1 MWIEDTRDI
10 LRRFRLFLCL
20 VLVIGCTVRAGISQE
35 MGCQTFKKVGR
46 NIVREKNIQ
55 NLRTKKKKK
64 RRIVT
69 SSLL

>member
-35 MGCQTFKKVGR
+35 MGCQTFKKSGT
-46 NIVREKNIQ
+46 EYSEG
-55 NLRTKKKKK
+55 KKY
-64 RRIVT
+64 T
-69 SSLL
+69 ESEN